1 MKFKS
6 FNAVLLNRA
15 NMFANEKNIDTI
27 RLQGVSDAMY
37 NIGFNKGFGRG
48 YFLGIMLTL
57 SLGVLTEYS
66 IRLGKKIQKQRDLEG
81 TKIIIES
88 LLCKNS
94 KDKKDDEQLDP
105 EDEEAYEEAE
115 KKYNVQK
122 KEEETEDG
130 AGDEA

>member
-37 NIGFNKGFGRG
+37 NIGFNKGFDRG
-48 YFLGIMLTL
+48 YFLGIVLTL

-88 LLCKNS
+88 LCK
-94 KDKKDDEQLDP
+94 KTEDEQEDEQWDP
-105 EDEEAYEEAE
+105 EDEEAHEETE
-115 KKYNVQK
+115 KKYNVKK

-130 AGDEA
+130 TRNEA